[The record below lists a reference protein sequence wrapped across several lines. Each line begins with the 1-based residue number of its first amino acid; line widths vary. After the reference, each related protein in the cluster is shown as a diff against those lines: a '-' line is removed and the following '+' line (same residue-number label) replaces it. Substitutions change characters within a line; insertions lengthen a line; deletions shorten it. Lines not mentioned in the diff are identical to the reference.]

1 MLDQTR
7 LQRNPLL
14 VASGWDPARHG
25 RLKARL
31 ARIGPRFPPQVPPEA
46 IFPAAWE
53 IIDSLDGLCIKNQC
67 PELGV
72 GESCHAIEF
81 DFFNYDASVLP
92 ELQAMGDDLGRP
104 VLFLGIGYDIA
115 GDWLVDEAGILY
127 FRNKL
132 TTWQFPFSWD
142 IYSFLERDIYGHTA
156 LDGRD
161 IFASSHPQKRP
172 ETM

>member
-31 ARIGPRFPPQVPPEA
+31 ARIDPRFPPQVPPEA

-72 GESCHAIEF
+72 GESCHACR
-81 DFFNYDASVLP
+81 NYRP
-92 ELQAMGDDLGRP
+92 WGMILGGQFY
-104 VLFLGIGYDIA
+104 FLGSGTILPAIG
-115 GDWLVDEAGILY
+115 W
-127 FRNKL
+127 
-132 TTWQFPFSWD
+132 WM
-142 IYSFLERDIYGHTA
+142 
-156 LDGRD
+156 
-161 IFASSHPQKRP
+161 RP
-172 ETM
+172 ESSTSETN